1 MLIKLMSIILFL
13 LSIGSLFN
21 YFFYGRLLDP
31 RYLLLFAIL
40 TTLNLY
46 VYSSLGTAFL
56 GGFNRALPFMQEF
69 IP

>member
-21 YFFYGRLLDP
+21 YFFYGHLTGPRRLF
-31 RYLLLFAIL
+31 LFAIL

-46 VYSSLGTAFL
+46 VYSSFGTAFL
-56 GGFNRALPFMQEF
+56 DGFNRALPFMQEF